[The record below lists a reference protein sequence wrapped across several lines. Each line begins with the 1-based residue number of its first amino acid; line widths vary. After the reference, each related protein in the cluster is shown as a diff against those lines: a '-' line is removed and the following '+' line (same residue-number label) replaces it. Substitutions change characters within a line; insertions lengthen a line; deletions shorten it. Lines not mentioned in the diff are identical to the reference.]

1 MVQRVR
7 ENIVGESAIETIKVS
22 IPTVRLR
29 ATSSFI
35 FPTAYS
41 GRKQTAAG
49 RRLFSRVVTWLVRG
63 ELALPILFIV
73 KHLAKYRSKRVKTVP
88 RKRGTWIT

>member
-1 MVQRVR
+1 MD
-7 ENIVGESAIETIKVS
+7 ESAIETIKVS

-49 RRLFSRVVTWLVRG
+49 RRLFSRVVTWLVR